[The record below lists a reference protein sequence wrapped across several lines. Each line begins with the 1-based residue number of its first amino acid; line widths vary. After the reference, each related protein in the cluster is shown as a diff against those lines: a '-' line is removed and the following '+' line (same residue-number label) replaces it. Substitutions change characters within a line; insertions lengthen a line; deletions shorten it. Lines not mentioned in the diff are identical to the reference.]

1 LNEAQHDVA
10 GLVPAPSM
18 VRAFNRMAVG
28 LTNTHDQR
36 RFVERLIETILWC
49 RDQGY
54 PKTTESVAADVQA

>member
-1 LNEAQHDVA
+1 
-10 GLVPAPSM
+10 M